1 MSNFK
6 NRLDELKGAPI
17 VSFNPS
23 AADGALLTYET
34 LKTAKA
40 IIEDLFPGKELSID
54 EMVKIHDILVKG
66 EIDMGKAKLAA
77 QISALTKKDSTSS
90 VLDELMSLTK
100 KNPEGVS

>member
-6 NRLDELKGAPI
+6 NRLDELKSVQI
-17 VSFNPS
+17 TSFNPS

-40 IIEDLFPGKELSID
+40 IIEDFFPGTVPSVD
-54 EMVKIHDILVKG
+54 EMVKIYDILVKS
-66 EIDMGKAKLAA
+66 EIDMSKAKLAA
-77 QISALTKKDSTSS
+77 QINALTKKDSTSS